1 MKSSQYAY
9 LQAPPKEVKPAPE
22 KVEKLAAK
30 TPQPPSKKPGAAQQK
45 SPSKGGKVDIKGK
58 NKSFV
63 KAMDISSVQPDQA
76 ETEVSATP
84 EPKVWQIYM
93 IYKYLN

>member
-30 TPQPPSKKPGAAQQK
+30 TPHPPSKKPGAARQK

-58 NKSFV
+58 NNKTFV

-84 EPKVWQIYM
+84 ALKV
-93 IYKYLN
+93 